1 MIRYNG
7 TKISVKNLI
16 LPIIFVIAF
25 VNPIVEAIQYY
36 NPLVYMLDHYAL
48 YAAGVLI
55 GYKFFKG
62 SIWSFI
68 LGMIPAGFW
77 HIPLFFALAAAFP
90 LYRGLCE
97 FTLLL
102 GGILAGSYIPKMSLT
117 FKVGALGIY
126 MFADSLLSIFFVL
139 GYPQYSNVDFK
150 FLYWGTNLLPF
161 VGIEMFIVMNIVL
174 VYSLY
179 KLLKNISLF

>member
-1 MIRYNG
+1 MIKYSGMRNWKDLVVP
-7 TKISVKNLI
+7 TVFI
-16 LPIIFVIAF
+16 LAF
-25 VNPIVEAIQYY
+25 VNPYVESLQYY

-62 SIWSFI
+62 SIISFI
-68 LGMIPAGFW
+68 LGIIPAGFW
-77 HIPLFFALAAAFP
+77 HIPLFFALGASFP
-90 LYRGLCE
+90 LYRGLSE
-97 FTLLL
+97 VTLIL

-117 FKVGALGIY
+117 FK
-126 MFADSLLSIFFVL
+126 IFFVL

-150 FLYWGTNLLPF
+150 FLSWGTDILPF
-161 VGIEMFIVMNIVL
+161 VGVEMFVVMNIVL

>member
-1 MIRYNG
+1 MIKYSGMRNWKDLVVP
-7 TKISVKNLI
+7 TVFI
-16 LPIIFVIAF
+16 LAF
-25 VNPIVEAIQYY
+25 VNPYVESLQYY

-48 YAAGVLI
+48 YAAGVLV

-62 SIWSFI
+62 SIISFI
-68 LGMIPAGFW
+68 LGIIPAGFW
-77 HIPLFFALAAAFP
+77 HIPLFFALGAAFP
-90 LYRGLCE
+90 LYRGLSE
-97 FTLLL
+97 ATLFL

-117 FKVGALGIY
+117 FKIGALGIY

-150 FLYWGTNLLPF
+150 FLAWGNGILPF
-161 VGIEMFIVMNIVL
+161 VGVEMFIVMNIVL